1 MISSLFINATI
12 IISFLYLGS
21 QILKSE
27 NFIMSISI
35 KDKTLLGIL
44 CGLAGCIL
52 IFYSI
57 HTYNNVLIDLRVISV
72 LIAAFYGG
80 YISSVIATFMIV
92 FFRIGYYG
100 ITYISVIASISLF
113 IISLIF
119 SYISK
124 TKLSFIKKYIIMS
137 LVNIIYGVILYS
149 VLVDDLKVL
158 SMVNISFT
166 ISTIIV
172 SIIVYY
178 TLKYISKTNELYRK
192 LRLESTK
199 DYLTGLNNVRE
210 FDKLLNMHINS
221 AVEKNENISILMIDI
236 DFFKHINDTY
246 GHSSGD
252 LILKQLSNLLVKS
265 CRSFDIV
272 SRNGGEEFTTILL
285 DCDYGHA
292 FTIAERMRKAVE
304 EYDFII
310 EGNKEIH
317 ITVSIGV
324 GAYPYPTEEISTILK
339 VADDALYNAKRSGR
353 NKVC

>member
-12 IISFLYLGS
+12 VISFLYLGS
-21 QILKSE
+21 QIFKNESLLESTTNK
-27 NFIMSISI
+27 NKI
-35 KDKTLLGIL
+35 LLGIF
-44 CGLAGCIL
+44 CGLAGCLLIL
-52 IFYSI
+52 YSI
-57 HTYNNVLIDLRVISV
+57 QTYNKVLIDLRVISV
-72 LIAAFYGG
+72 MIAAFYGG
-80 YISSVIATFMIV
+80 FVSSIIATFIIAL
-92 FFRIGYYG
+92 FRVGYFG
-100 ITYISVIASISLF
+100 LSYISVIASTSL
-113 IISLIF
+113 IMVALIF

-124 TKLSFIKKYIIMS
+124 SRFSFIKKFIIMS
-137 LVNIIYGVILYS
+137 VINIIYGIVLYS
-149 VLVDDLKVL
+149 VLINDSKIISLI
-158 SMVNISFT
+158 NFSFT

-192 LRLESTK
+192 LRFESTK

-210 FDKLLNMHINS
+210 FDKLLNKHIHS

-236 DFFKHINDTY
+236 DYFKNINDTY

-265 CRSFDIV
+265 CRSFDVV

-285 DCDYGHA
+285 DCDYEHA
-292 FTIAERMRKAVE
+292 FNIAERMRKAVE
-304 EYDFII
+304 EYAFII
-310 EGNKEIH
+310 EGNKEIN

-324 GAYPYPTEEISTILK
+324 GTYPYPIQEINTILK